1 MNNPTVNSCVPS
13 QVAQSNL
20 IPPVLQQNMSAPV
33 PIVVQVPPQQHLVAY
48 QPQPENQ
55 PANSFVQSRMVVP
68 LLAPPYH
75 QTSMQGYIPSYPAPT
90 QLNSGVVHP
99 PVPEHSPVNNHC
111 QQPPPCL
118 PGEAHQALQPQSNR
132 PKPEFIPVTRYTGDS
147 YYIEYYPAQNPPP
160 PIGVP
165 PSHQEYSLVDGTI
178 CPPSIEKPQP
188 SNPPFLGAQTY
199 VYAPELHAN
208 ASYIQPLTVSP
219 PQSIPMMQSYTG
231 QQVSEQ
237 SSATRNINYQT
248 VTGNQNS
255 TAQVPTYTHHIPSQ
269 DGLRPI
275 SNAVATPPQAIQMVQ
290 CFTGQQAL
298 EQPPET
304 LGVNYQASMGHQK
317 NTALV
322 PSYTSQIP
330 PQNFPLPGSL
340 SYVTTTNTC
349 SSNIPAQLPQTMPP
363 SKPVNQM
370 EVLADPKN
378 VHTFNPPPP
387 RDLLPSGSST
397 VTITQTTTTNTYSY
411 SSAKIPVQLPQT
423 MPHTSKPGN
432 QQKLP
437 APSMN
442 PASVSQPPLFTPPQL
457 EPILR
462 PQRDA
467 FHKSGKKP
475 RNASTQQTRPPSRA
489 FEHRPKSDS
498 VQPGTRLSSLAEPM
512 TLDKSPHTNGIKTGK
527 SKTSLNQGNTPSRA
541 SEASN
546 NLPISES
553 LGNTQKND
561 HKNACH
567 KNQQVQD
574 HCGALSKIESPSLKE
589 ATAQPPLMSTH
600 QSTGSDMQLPVSP
613 EAQTTEIDQHS
624 EASPL
629 SKAVE
634 PKAIARETE
643 LSPRYEPEGAD
654 SGTDITAL
662 KSDDGRKPTSM
673 AVAMTTEFV
682 QSTDGTR
689 SKVKETNHTNPE
701 VSSTDAIQ
709 ERGWL
714 PSIQLLSRSDGSP
727 AKGKMDEDMAVIYV
741 KNIPASSISGLSR
754 QRTAEEKLKQN
765 VALLGN
771 KSIPGAELR
780 QQMLRSLSRD
790 FGDTASF
797 KQAARGFNHQ
807 TSTMKGKRGQH
818 MQVFNFL
825 QSPMQYLH
833 MCLSPVLPLC
843 NPYELTLHAPPLSP
857 YAIPF
862 SSSNSLFNEALQN
875 KELKAHLKE
884 LAGSSFSRLCSSEQQ
899 MGTINSVTGMMEKT
913 FPGKVRDALSAKESD
928 PPHSLWHSKFLAHMA
943 LTSLLYFRNDPSQ
956 EGKAKLT
963 SVISH
968 LLTHLEV
975 AEANRESLIEEHLEL
990 LRALNTLI
998 SDDTFV
1004 QMVMP
1009 LIDSEPQAAVTLSS
1023 VSSKRGAT
1031 ATLPDEE
1038 RTPSISRLQKQLI
1051 LALDFT
1057 HESENSTYYLATLRA
1072 TIKAGIF
1079 STQSQPQEP
1088 ALLERYLHHLAQ
1100 FTQWLIDSLKENR
1113 QDCTADNISRGLID
1127 SLEKDWLHHLQKNV
1141 RGLQMPSLPITGQV
1155 KKEKDSQ
1162 AGKALEV
1169 KSAQQGLSDESAAS
1183 LQTVSNLIS
1192 QIEKEIKEYK
1202 KQDQVLSITLNC
1214 EIAKLVRSIGE
1225 IEKKKRPKTPQQQAR
1240 KTKGPSKPKSKVQKA
1255 SDQNPASPN
1264 EPISQPQSLL
1274 VKGVAGIYK
1283 QLDFLK
1289 PPHEIIQQVQSTLGE
1304 QLTHPAHAFWVFTD
1318 LAFQGFQPQAYF
1330 VATAST
1336 AMEAVKKLHENL
1348 STAITNPPEPIDS
1361 KSQATDFIRTKFPH
1375 NEIAL
1380 KNLALL
1386 SSRTKLSEVEKAR
1399 AYTNCSLVLFQEGI
1413 QAAYR
1418 LLEALEQGAEITG
1431 ELTLEELITHTE
1443 MSRDAMAPLQQFQK
1457 ALEQPILSCELPS
1470 LRKELF
1476 KCLRLYGSGS
1486 FPSHRSPVQNP
1497 ERDAHLETLKLFEQ
1511 QKADY
1516 EASNIKQA
1524 EAAGQAR
1531 VNPRDLEEGFTR
1543 LFDRLTAEHAT
1554 QTGRDN
1560 I

>member
-1 MNNPTVNSCVPS
+1 MNNPTVNSCAPS

-20 IPPVLQQNMSAPV
+20 LPPALQQNMSAPV

-55 PANSFVQSRMVVP
+55 PASSFVQSRMIVP

-90 QLNSGVVHP
+90 QLNPGVVHP
-99 PVPEHSPVNNHC
+99 PAPEPSPFNIHC

-118 PGEAHQALQPQSNR
+118 PGEAHQALQSQSKR
-132 PKPEFIPVTRYTGDS
+132 PAPEIIPVTRYTGDS
-147 YYIEYYPAQNPPP
+147 YYIEYCPAQNPPP
-160 PIGVP
+160 PIGFH

-178 CPPSIEKPQP
+178 CPPPIEQPQP

-199 VYAPELHAN
+199 VYTPELHAN
-208 ASYIQPLTVSP
+208 ASYIQSLTVSP
-219 PQSIPMMQSYTG
+219 PQSIPMMQCYTG

-237 SSATRNINYQT
+237 SSATRKINYQT

-275 SNAVATPPQAIQMVQ
+275 SNAVANPPQAIQMVQ
-290 CFTGQQAL
+290 CFTGQQVL

-317 NTALV
+317 NTAQV

-330 PQNFPLPGSL
+330 PQNFPLPGSH

-363 SKPVNQM
+363 PSKPVNQM
-370 EVLADPKN
+370 EALAAPKN
-378 VHTFNPPPP
+378 VHTFTPPPA

-437 APSMN
+437 APSTN
-442 PASVSQPPLFTPPQL
+442 PAPVSQPPLLTPPQL
-457 EPILR
+457 ERFLR

-489 FEHRPKSDS
+489 FEHCPKSDS
-498 VQPGTRLSSLAEPM
+498 VQLGTRLIVLEEPI
-512 TLDKSPHTNGIKTGK
+512 TLDNSPLTGSIKKGK

-541 SEASN
+541 PETSN

-574 HCGALSKIESPSLKE
+574 NCGALSKIESPSLKE
-589 ATAQPPLMSTH
+589 TTAQPPLMSTH

-613 EAQTTEIDQHS
+613 EAQTTGKDQHS

-662 KSDDGRKPTSM
+662 KSDDSHKPTSM
-673 AVAMTTEFV
+673 AVAMTAAFV
-682 QSTDGTR
+682 HSSDGTR
-689 SKVKETNHTNPE
+689 SKVKETTHINPE
-701 VSSTDAIQ
+701 LSSADAIQ

-714 PSIQLLSRSDGSP
+714 PSIHLLSRSDCSP

-797 KQAARGFNHQ
+797 KQAAKGFNQQ

-899 MGTINSVTGMMEKT
+899 MGTINSVTRMMEQT
-913 FPGKVRDALSAKESD
+913 FPGKVCDALSAKESD

-975 AEANRESLIEEHLEL
+975 AETNRESLIEEHLEL

-1004 QMVMP
+1004 KMVMP
-1009 LIDSEPQAAVTLSS
+1009 LTDSEAQAEASRSS
-1023 VSSKRGAT
+1023 TSKRMPAT
-1031 ATLPDEE
+1031 TQEE
-1038 RTPSISRLQKQLI
+1038 ARTPTISRLQKQQI

-1100 FTQWLIDSLKENR
+1100 FTQWLIDRLKENR

-1127 SLEKDWLHHLQKNV
+1127 SLEKDWLSHLKQSV
-1141 RGLQMPSLPITGQV
+1141 RCLQMPSLPTPGQV
-1155 KKEKDSQ
+1155 KKEKESQ
-1162 AGKALEV
+1162 AGKALEA
-1169 KSAQQGLSDESAAS
+1169 KSSEQALSDESAAS
-1183 LQTVSNLIS
+1183 LQTVSNLVS
-1192 QIEKEIKEYK
+1192 QLEEEIREHK

-1214 EIAKLVRSIGE
+1214 EIAKLVSSIGE
-1225 IEKKKRPKTPQQQAR
+1225 IEKKKSPKTSQQQVR
-1240 KTKGPSKPKSKVQKA
+1240 KTKSPSKPESKVQKA
-1255 SDQNPASPN
+1255 SDQTPASPN
-1264 EPISQPQSLL
+1264 EPISQPQSIL

-1348 STAITNPPEPIDS
+1348 STVITNPPDPIDS
-1361 KSQATDFIRTKFPH
+1361 KSQATDFIRVNFPH
-1375 NEIAL
+1375 NEISL

-1386 SSRTKLSEVEKAR
+1386 SSRTNLSEVEKAR
-1399 AYTNCSLVLFQEGI
+1399 AYTNCSLVLFQEGM

-1418 LLEALEQGAEITG
+1418 LLEALEQGTEITG

-1457 ALEQPILSCELPS
+1457 ALEQPVLSCELPS

-1486 FPSHRSPVQNP
+1486 FFSHRPPIENP
-1497 ERDAHLETLKLFEQ
+1497 ERDAHLETLKQFEQ
-1511 QKADY
+1511 RKADY
-1516 EASNIKQA
+1516 DASNTKLA
-1524 EAAGQAR
+1524 EETRQAR
-1531 VNPRDLEEGFTR
+1531 VNPKQLERDFTHLFER
-1543 LFDRLTAEHAT
+1543 LNAEHAA
-1554 QTGRDN
+1554 QAGRDS